1 MIGDKIKELR
11 KELDLTQEELASK
24 LSLSRQCISRWENNS
39 NEPSINDIKNLCEI
53 LNTTSD
59 YLLGLTKIKTNKYY
73 RDKGLQNFLNGC
85 VDLYYSTINKK

>member
-39 NEPSINDIKNLCEI
+39 NEPSINDIIRLARM
-53 LNTTSD
+53 LDTSTD
-59 YLLGLTKIKTNKYY
+59 YLLGETKIKKRYNY
-73 RDKGLQNFLNGC
+73 DKDLQIFIDGC
-85 VDLYYSTINKK
+85 IKLYYSSIKK